1 MHWHY
6 ILRAL
11 VLCLCS
17 FSMLMIAQS
26 YLSHKAAGASSYYVA
41 SLDMVIDPGAEDFV
55 VTAIN
60 DARSVGANHFVLVM
74 NTNGGAGNNMEN
86 IINAISDYQ
95 GAKNNFTTLIAPVSR
110 HAFSAGAFIAEA
122 SDQIWM
128 VPGTTIGSATPIITG
143 IPGEEVN
150 STLTKVKAAFTT
162 YMQELTKFHGRN
174 ANATGLMV
182 SAGVSYGA
190 QDAARLNVVTGMLSA
205 TTLDDSLAAI
215 GVPAGT
221 PVHNIGIKSQALA
234 IISDPNVDA
243 ILFLLGAFAILTDL
257 THPTLILT
265 FVGGAAIAL
274 ALLGLGLCGPSL
286 VSILLMLLGT
296 VFIFLEIKTHHG
308 ISAMIGVIIFII
320 GFLLIFHTPPA
331 SPPPPGCNNCLPAV
345 NFFPI
350 GLITY
355 VILGVIGAGMVL
367 GSLYLYKI
375 REAMGH
381 VPVAYDAKS
390 IIGKEGVL
398 TSDLKAGSFATAN
411 IASEDWTVTGS
422 VDIPNGTRVVVKER
436 SGLKL
441 VVQPRKEA

>member
-1 MHWHY
+1 
-6 ILRAL
+6 
-11 VLCLCS
+11 
-17 FSMLMIAQS
+17 MIAQS
-26 YLSHKAAGASSYYVA
+26 YLPHKVAGASTYYVA
-41 SLDMVIDPGAEDFV
+41 SLDMVIDPGAQDFV
-55 VTAIN
+55 TTAIG
-60 DARSVGANHFVLVM
+60 DARSVGADHFVLVV
-74 NTNGGAGNNMEN
+74 NTNGGSGDNMEN
-86 IINAISDYQ
+86 IINAISDYENA
-95 GAKNNFTTLIAPVSR
+95 GNNFTTLIAPPAR

-122 SDQIWM
+122 SKQIWM
-128 VPGTTIGSATPIITG
+128 APQTVIGSATPIITG

-150 STLTKVKAAFTT
+150 STLTKVKAAFTA
-162 YMQELTKFHGRN
+162 YMQSLTSGNGRN
-174 ANATGLMV
+174 ATATGEMV
-182 SAGVSYGA
+182 SMGKSYDEQEAIRLHVINGIVS
-190 QDAARLNVVTGMLSA
+190 AR
-205 TTLDDSLAAI
+205 TLDSALTEI
-215 GVPAGT
+215 GVPPGT
-221 PVHNIGIKSQALA
+221 PIHNIGIKSQALA

-274 ALLGLGLCGPSL
+274 ALLGLGLFGASL

-308 ISAMIGVIIFII
+308 ISAIIGVIIFII

-398 TSDLKAGSFATAN
+398 TSDLKAGSFGTAN
-411 IASEDWTVTGS
+411 IASEDWSVTGS
-422 VDIPNGTRVVVKER
+422 VDIPNGTRVIVKER

-441 VVQPRKEA
+441 VVEPKKEA

>member
-1 MHWHY
+1 
-6 ILRAL
+6 
-11 VLCLCS
+11 
-17 FSMLMIAQS
+17 MIAQS
-26 YLSHKAAGASSYYVA
+26 YLPHKVAGASTYYVA
-41 SLDMVIDPGAEDFV
+41 SLDMVIDPGAQDFV
-55 VTAIN
+55 TTAIG
-60 DARSVGANHFVLVM
+60 DARSVGADHFVLVV
-74 NTNGGAGNNMEN
+74 NTNGGSGDNMEN
-86 IINAISDYQ
+86 IINAISDYENA
-95 GAKNNFTTLIAPVSR
+95 GNNFTTLIAPPAR

-122 SDQIWM
+122 SKQIWM
-128 VPGTTIGSATPIITG
+128 APQTVIGSATPIITG

-150 STLTKVKAAFTT
+150 STLTKVKAAFTA
-162 YMQELTKFHGRN
+162 YMQSLTSGNGRN
-174 ANATGLMV
+174 ATATGEMV
-182 SAGVSYGA
+182 SMGKSYDEQEAIRLHVINGIVS
-190 QDAARLNVVTGMLSA
+190 AR
-205 TTLDDSLAAI
+205 TLDSALTEI
-215 GVPAGT
+215 GVPLGT
-221 PVHNIGIKSQALA
+221 PIHNIGIKSQALG

-274 ALLGLGLCGPSL
+274 ALLGLGLFGASL

-308 ISAMIGVIIFII
+308 ISAIIGVIIFII

-331 SPPPPGCNNCLPAV
+331 SPPPPGCNNCLPSV

-398 TSDLKAGSFATAN
+398 TSDLKAGSFGTAN
-411 IASEDWTVTGS
+411 IASEDWSVTGS
-422 VDIPNGTRVVVKER
+422 VDISNGTRVIVKER

-441 VVQPRKEA
+441 VVEPKKEA

>member
-1 MHWHY
+1 
-6 ILRAL
+6 
-11 VLCLCS
+11 
-17 FSMLMIAQS
+17 MLMIAQS
-26 YLSHKAAGASSYYVA
+26 YLPHKVAGASTYYVA
-41 SLDMVIDPGAEDFV
+41 SLDMVIDPGAQDFV
-55 VTAIN
+55 TTAIG
-60 DARSVGANHFVLVM
+60 DARSVGADHFVLVV
-74 NTNGGAGNNMEN
+74 NTNGGSGDNMEN
-86 IINAISDYQ
+86 IINAISDYENA
-95 GAKNNFTTLIAPVSR
+95 GNNFTTLIAPPAR

-122 SDQIWM
+122 SKQIWM
-128 VPGTTIGSATPIITG
+128 APQTVIGSATPIITG

-150 STLTKVKAAFTT
+150 STLTKVKAAFTA
-162 YMQELTKFHGRN
+162 YMQSLTSGNGRN
-174 ANATGLMV
+174 ATATGEMV
-182 SAGVSYGA
+182 SMGKSYDEQEAIRLHVINGIVS
-190 QDAARLNVVTGMLSA
+190 AR
-205 TTLDDSLAAI
+205 TLDSALTEI
-215 GVPAGT
+215 GVPPGT
-221 PVHNIGIKSQALA
+221 PIHNIGVKSQALA
-234 IISDPNVDA
+234 IISDPN
-243 ILFLLGAFAILTDL
+243 AILTDL

-274 ALLGLGLCGPSL
+274 ALLGLGLFGASL

-308 ISAMIGVIIFII
+308 ISAIIGVIIFII

-331 SPPPPGCNNCLPAV
+331 SPPPPGCNNCLPSV

-411 IASEDWTVTGS
+411 IASEDWSVTGS
-422 VDIPNGTRVVVKER
+422 VDIPNGTRVIVKER

-441 VVQPRKEA
+441 VVEPKKEA

>member
-1 MHWHY
+1 
-6 ILRAL
+6 
-11 VLCLCS
+11 
-17 FSMLMIAQS
+17 MIAQS
-26 YLSHKAAGASSYYVA
+26 YLPHKVAGASTYYVA
-41 SLDMVIDPGAEDFV
+41 SLDMVIDPGAQDFV
-55 VTAIN
+55 TTAIG
-60 DARSVGANHFVLVM
+60 DARSVGADHFVLVV
-74 NTNGGAGNNMEN
+74 NTNGGSGDNMEN
-86 IINAISDYQ
+86 IINAISDYENA
-95 GAKNNFTTLIAPVSR
+95 GNNFTTLIAPPAR

-122 SDQIWM
+122 SKQIWM
-128 VPGTTIGSATPIITG
+128 APQTVIGSATPIITG

-150 STLTKVKAAFTT
+150 STLTKVKAAFTA
-162 YMQELTKFHGRN
+162 YMQSLTSGNGRN
-174 ANATGLMV
+174 ATATGEMV
-182 SAGVSYGA
+182 SMGKSYDEQEAIRLHVINGIVS
-190 QDAARLNVVTGMLSA
+190 AR
-205 TTLDDSLAAI
+205 TLDSALTEI
-215 GVPAGT
+215 GVPLGT
-221 PVHNIGIKSQALA
+221 PIHNIGVKSQALA

-274 ALLGLGLCGPSL
+274 ALLGLGLFGASL

-308 ISAMIGVIIFII
+308 ISAIIGVIIFII

-331 SPPPPGCNNCLPAV
+331 SPPPPGCNNCLPSV

-411 IASEDWTVTGS
+411 IASEDWSVTGS
-422 VDIPNGTRVVVKER
+422 VDIPNGTRVIVKER

-441 VVQPRKEA
+441 VVEPKKEA

>member
-1 MHWHY
+1 
-6 ILRAL
+6 
-11 VLCLCS
+11 
-17 FSMLMIAQS
+17 MIAQS
-26 YLSHKAAGASSYYVA
+26 YLPHKVAGASTYYVA
-41 SLDMVIDPGAEDFV
+41 SLDMVIDPGAQDFV
-55 VTAIN
+55 TTAIG
-60 DARSVGANHFVLVM
+60 DARSVGADHFVLVV
-74 NTNGGAGNNMEN
+74 NTNGGSGDNMEN
-86 IINAISDYQ
+86 IINAISDYENA
-95 GAKNNFTTLIAPVSR
+95 GNNFTTLIAPPAR

-122 SDQIWM
+122 SKQIWM
-128 VPGTTIGSATPIITG
+128 APQTVIGSATPIITG

-150 STLTKVKAAFTT
+150 STLTKVKAAFTA
-162 YMQELTKFHGRN
+162 YMQSLTSGNGRN
-174 ANATGLMV
+174 ATATGEMV
-182 SAGVSYGA
+182 SMGKSYDEQEAIRLHVINGIVS
-190 QDAARLNVVTGMLSA
+190 AR
-205 TTLDDSLAAI
+205 TLDSALTEI
-215 GVPAGT
+215 GVPPGT
-221 PVHNIGIKSQALA
+221 PIHNIGVKSQALA

-274 ALLGLGLCGPSL
+274 ALLGLGLFGASL

-308 ISAMIGVIIFII
+308 ISAIIGVIIFII

-331 SPPPPGCNNCLPAV
+331 SPPPPGCNNCLPSV

-411 IASEDWTVTGS
+411 IASEDWSVTGS
-422 VDIPNGTRVVVKER
+422 VDIPNGTRVIVKER

-441 VVQPRKEA
+441 VVEPKKEA

>member
-1 MHWHY
+1 
-6 ILRAL
+6 
-11 VLCLCS
+11 
-17 FSMLMIAQS
+17 MLMIAQS
-26 YLSHKAAGASSYYVA
+26 YLPHKVAGASTYYVA
-41 SLDMVIDPGAEDFV
+41 SLDMVIDPGAQDFV
-55 VTAIN
+55 TTAIG
-60 DARSVGANHFVLVM
+60 DARSVGADHFVLVV
-74 NTNGGAGNNMEN
+74 NTNGGSGDNMEN
-86 IINAISDYQ
+86 IINAISDYENA
-95 GAKNNFTTLIAPVSR
+95 GNNFTTLIAPPAR

-122 SDQIWM
+122 SKQIWM
-128 VPGTTIGSATPIITG
+128 APQTVIGSATPIITG

-150 STLTKVKAAFTT
+150 STLTKVKAAFTA
-162 YMQELTKFHGRN
+162 YMQSLTSGNGRN
-174 ANATGLMV
+174 ATATGEMV
-182 SAGVSYGA
+182 SMGKSYDEQEAIRLHVINGIVS
-190 QDAARLNVVTGMLSA
+190 AR
-205 TTLDDSLAAI
+205 TLDGALTEI
-215 GVPAGT
+215 GVPPGT
-221 PVHNIGIKSQALA
+221 PIHNIGIKSQALA

-274 ALLGLGLCGPSL
+274 ALLGLGLFGASL

-308 ISAMIGVIIFII
+308 ISAIIGVIIFII

-331 SPPPPGCNNCLPAV
+331 SPPPPGCNNCLPSV

-398 TSDLKAGSFATAN
+398 TSDLKAGSLATAN
-411 IASEDWTVTGS
+411 IASEDWSVTGS
-422 VDIPNGTRVVVKER
+422 VDIPNGTRVIVKER

-441 VVQPRKEA
+441 VVEPKKEA

>member
-1 MHWHY
+1 M
-6 ILRAL
+6 I
-11 VLCLCS
+11 
-17 FSMLMIAQS
+17 MIAQS
-26 YLSHKAAGASSYYVA
+26 YLPHKVAGASSYYVA

-55 VTAIN
+55 VTSIN
-60 DARSVGANHFVLVM
+60 DARSVGANHFVLIM
-74 NTNGGAGNNMEN
+74 NTNGGAGSNMEN
-86 IINAISDYQ
+86 IINAISDYE
-95 GAKNNFTTLIAPVSR
+95 GAGNNFTTLIAPVSR

-122 SDQIWM
+122 SNQIWM
-128 VPGTTIGSATPIITG
+128 APGTTIGSATPIITG

-162 YMQELTKFHGRN
+162 YMEQLTLLHGRN
-174 ANATGLMV
+174 ATATKLMV

-190 QDAARLNVVTGMLSA
+190 QDAARLHVVTGMLSA

-215 GVPAGT
+215 GVPVGT
-221 PVHNIGIKSQALA
+221 QVHNIGIKSQALA

-243 ILFLLGAFAILTDL
+243 ILFLLGTFAILADL

-274 ALLGLGLCGPSL
+274 ALLGLGLFGASL
-286 VSILLMLLGT
+286 ISIILMMLGA

-308 ISAMIGVIIFII
+308 ISAAIGVIIFVI

-331 SPPPPGCNNCLPAV
+331 SPPPPGCTSNCLPSFV

-355 VILGVIGAGMVL
+355 VILGVIGAGLVV

-375 REAMGH
+375 REALGH
-381 VPVAYDAKS
+381 IPVAFDAKS
-390 IIGKEGVL
+390 IIGKEGHL
-398 TSDLKAGSFATAN
+398 TSDLKAGTFATAN

-441 VVQPRKEA
+441 VVEPKKEA

>member
-1 MHWHY
+1 
-6 ILRAL
+6 
-11 VLCLCS
+11 
-17 FSMLMIAQS
+17 MLMIAQS
-26 YLSHKAAGASSYYVA
+26 YLPHKVAGASTYYVA
-41 SLDMVIDPGAEDFV
+41 SLDMIIDPGAQDFV
-55 VTAIN
+55 
-60 DARSVGANHFVLVM
+60 
-74 NTNGGAGNNMEN
+74 
-86 IINAISDYQ
+86 
-95 GAKNNFTTLIAPVSR
+95 TT
-110 HAFSAGAFIAEA
+110 
-122 SDQIWM
+122 
-128 VPGTTIGSATPIITG
+128 
-143 IPGEEVN
+143 
-150 STLTKVKAAFTT
+150 
-162 YMQELTKFHGRN
+162 
-174 ANATGLMV
+174 ATGEMV
-182 SAGVSYGA
+182 SMGKSYDEQEAIRLHVINGIVS
-190 QDAARLNVVTGMLSA
+190 AR
-205 TTLDDSLAAI
+205 TLDSALTEI
-215 GVPAGT
+215 GVPPGT
-221 PVHNIGIKSQALA
+221 PIHNIGVKSQALA

-274 ALLGLGLCGPSL
+274 ALLGLGLFGASL

-308 ISAMIGVIIFII
+308 ISAIIGVIIFII

-331 SPPPPGCNNCLPAV
+331 SPPPPGCNNCLPSV

-411 IASEDWTVTGS
+411 IASEDWSVTGS
-422 VDIPNGTRVVVKER
+422 VDIPNGTRVIVKER

-441 VVQPRKEA
+441 VVEPKKEA

>member
-1 MHWHY
+1 M
-6 ILRAL
+6 I
-11 VLCLCS
+11 
-17 FSMLMIAQS
+17 MIAQS
-26 YLSHKAAGASSYYVA
+26 YLPHKVAGASSYYVA

-55 VTAIN
+55 VTSIN
-60 DARSVGANHFVLVM
+60 DARSVGANHFVLIM

-86 IINAISDYQ
+86 IINAISDYE
-95 GAKNNFTTLIAPVSR
+95 GAGNNFTTLIAPVSR

-122 SDQIWM
+122 SNQIWM
-128 VPGTTIGSATPIITG
+128 APGTTIGSATPIITG

-162 YMQELTKFHGRN
+162 YMEQLTLLHGRN
-174 ANATGLMV
+174 STATKLMV

-190 QDAARLNVVTGMLSA
+190 QDAARLHVVTGTLSA

-243 ILFLLGAFAILTDL
+243 ILFLLGTFAILADL

-274 ALLGLGLCGPSL
+274 ALLGLGLFGASL
-286 VSILLMLLGT
+286 ISIILMMLGA

-331 SPPPPGCNNCLPAV
+331 SPPPPGCTSNCLPSFV

-355 VILGVIGAGMVL
+355 VILGVIGAGLVV

-375 REAMGH
+375 REALGH
-381 VPVAYDAKS
+381 VPVSYDAKS
-390 IIGKEGVL
+390 IIGKEGYL

-422 VDIPNGTRVVVKER
+422 VDIPKGARVVVKER

-441 VVQPRKEA
+441 VVESKKEV

>member
-1 MHWHY
+1 
-6 ILRAL
+6 
-11 VLCLCS
+11 
-17 FSMLMIAQS
+17 MIAQS
-26 YLSHKAAGASSYYVA
+26 YLPHKVAGASTYYVA
-41 SLDMVIDPGAEDFV
+41 SLDMVIDPGAQDFV
-55 VTAIN
+55 TTAIG
-60 DARSVGANHFVLVM
+60 DSRSVGADHFVLVV
-74 NTNGGAGNNMEN
+74 NTNGGSGDNMEN
-86 IINAISDYQ
+86 IINAISDYENA
-95 GAKNNFTTLIAPVSR
+95 GNNFTTLIAPPAR

-122 SDQIWM
+122 SKQIWM
-128 VPGTTIGSATPIITG
+128 APQTVIGSATPIITG

-150 STLTKVKAAFTT
+150 STLTKVKAAFTA
-162 YMQELTKFHGRN
+162 YMQSLTSGNGRN
-174 ANATGLMV
+174 ATATGEMV
-182 SAGVSYGA
+182 SMGKSYDEQEAIRLHVINGIVS
-190 QDAARLNVVTGMLSA
+190 AR
-205 TTLDDSLAAI
+205 TLDSALTEI
-215 GVPAGT
+215 GVPPGT
-221 PVHNIGIKSQALA
+221 PIHNIGIKSQALA

-274 ALLGLGLCGPSL
+274 ALLGLGLFGASL

-308 ISAMIGVIIFII
+308 ISAIIGVIIFII

-441 VVQPRKEA
+441 VVEPKKEA

>member
-1 MHWHY
+1 
-6 ILRAL
+6 
-11 VLCLCS
+11 
-17 FSMLMIAQS
+17 MLMIAQS
-26 YLSHKAAGASSYYVA
+26 YLPHKVAGASTYYVA
-41 SLDMVIDPGAEDFV
+41 SLDMVIDPGAQDFV
-55 VTAIN
+55 TTAIG
-60 DARSVGANHFVLVM
+60 DARSVGADHFVLVV
-74 NTNGGAGNNMEN
+74 NTNGGSGDNMEN
-86 IINAISDYQ
+86 IINAISDYENA
-95 GAKNNFTTLIAPVSR
+95 GNNFTTLIAPPAR

-122 SDQIWM
+122 SKQIWM
-128 VPGTTIGSATPIITG
+128 APQTVIGSATPIITG

-150 STLTKVKAAFTT
+150 STLTKVKAAFTA
-162 YMQELTKFHGRN
+162 YMQSLTSGNGRN
-174 ANATGLMV
+174 ATATGEMV
-182 SAGVSYGA
+182 SMGKSYDEQEAIRLHVINGIVS
-190 QDAARLNVVTGMLSA
+190 AR
-205 TTLDDSLAAI
+205 TLDSALTEI
-215 GVPAGT
+215 GVPPGT
-221 PVHNIGIKSQALA
+221 PIHNIGVKSQALA

-274 ALLGLGLCGPSL
+274 ALLGLGLFGASL

-308 ISAMIGVIIFII
+308 ISAIIGVIIFII

-331 SPPPPGCNNCLPAV
+331 SPPPPGCNNCLPSV

-411 IASEDWTVTGS
+411 IASEDWSVTGS
-422 VDIPNGTRVVVKER
+422 VDIPNGTRVIVKER

-441 VVQPRKEA
+441 VVEPKKEA

>member
-1 MHWHY
+1 
-6 ILRAL
+6 
-11 VLCLCS
+11 
-17 FSMLMIAQS
+17 
-26 YLSHKAAGASSYYVA
+26 
-41 SLDMVIDPGAEDFV
+41 MVIDPGAEDFV

-60 DARSVGANHFVLVM
+60 DARSVGANYFVLVM

-86 IINAISDYQ
+86 IINAISDYENA
-95 GAKNNFTTLIAPVSR
+95 GNNFTTLIAPPAR

-122 SDQIWM
+122 SKQIWM
-128 VPGTTIGSATPIITG
+128 APQTVIGSATPIITG
-143 IPGEEVN
+143 VPGEEVN
-150 STLTKVKAAFTT
+150 STLTKVKAAFTA
-162 YMQELTKFHGRN
+162 YMQSLTSGNGRN
-174 ANATGLMV
+174 ATATGEMV
-182 SAGVSYGA
+182 SMGKSYDEQEAIRLHVINGIVS
-190 QDAARLNVVTGMLSA
+190 AR
-205 TTLDDSLAAI
+205 TLDSALTEI
-215 GVPAGT
+215 GVPPGT
-221 PVHNIGIKSQALA
+221 PIHNIGIKSQALA

-274 ALLGLGLCGPSL
+274 ALLGLGLFGASL

-308 ISAMIGVIIFII
+308 ISAIIGVIIFII

-331 SPPPPGCNNCLPAV
+331 SPPPPGCNNCLPSV

-411 IASEDWTVTGS
+411 IASEDWSVTGS
-422 VDIPNGTRVVVKER
+422 VDIPNGRRVIVKER

-441 VVQPRKEA
+441 VVEPKKEA

>member
-1 MHWHY
+1 
-6 ILRAL
+6 
-11 VLCLCS
+11 
-17 FSMLMIAQS
+17 MLMIVQS
-26 YLSHKAAGASSYYVA
+26 YIPHKAAGASSYYVA
-41 SLDMVIDPGAEDFV
+41 SLDMVIDPGAQDFV
-55 VTAIN
+55 TTAIS
-60 DARSVGANHFVLVM
+60 DARSVGADHFVLVM
-74 NTNGGAGNNMEN
+74 NTNGGSGDNMEN
-86 IINAISDYQ
+86 IINAISDYEAVS
-95 GAKNNFTTLIAPVSR
+95 GNNFTTLIAPLSR
-110 HAFSAGAFIAEA
+110 HAFSAGAFISEA
-122 SDQIWM
+122 STQIWM
-128 VPGTTIGSATPIITG
+128 APATTIGSATPIITG
-143 IPGEEVN
+143 IPGEEIN
-150 STLTKVKAAFTT
+150 STLAKDKAAFTT
-162 YMQELTKFHGRN
+162 YMQQLTKLHGRN
-174 ANATGLMV
+174 DTATGLMV
-182 SAGVSYGA
+182 SAGLSYGVE
-190 QDAARLNVVTGMLSA
+190 DAVRLHVVNGMVSA
-205 TTLDDSLAAI
+205 TTLDGALAEI

-274 ALLGLGLCGPSL
+274 ALLGLGLFGASL

-308 ISAMIGVIIFII
+308 VSAIIGVIIFII

-331 SPPPPGCNNCLPAV
+331 SPPPPGCSNCLPSV

-350 GLITY
+350 QVITY
-355 VILGVIGAGMVL
+355 VILGVIGTGMVL

-375 REAMGH
+375 REAMSH

-398 TSDLKAGSFATAN
+398 TSDLKAGTFATAN
-411 IASEDWTVTGS
+411 IASEDWSVTGS
-422 VDIPNGTRVVVKER
+422 VDIPTGTRVVVKER

-441 VVQPRKEA
+441 VVEPKKEA

>member
-1 MHWHY
+1 
-6 ILRAL
+6 
-11 VLCLCS
+11 
-17 FSMLMIAQS
+17 MLMIAQS
-26 YLSHKAAGASSYYVA
+26 YLPHKVAGASTYYVA
-41 SLDMVIDPGAEDFV
+41 SLDMVIDPGAQDFV
-55 VTAIN
+55 TTAIG
-60 DARSVGANHFVLVM
+60 DARSVGADHFVLVV
-74 NTNGGAGNNMEN
+74 NTNGGSGDNMEN
-86 IINAISDYQ
+86 IINAISDYENA
-95 GAKNNFTTLIAPVSR
+95 GNNFTTLIAPPAR

-122 SDQIWM
+122 SKQIWM
-128 VPGTTIGSATPIITG
+128 APQTVIGSATPIITG

-150 STLTKVKAAFTT
+150 STLTKVKAAFTA
-162 YMQELTKFHGRN
+162 YMQSLTSGNGRN
-174 ANATGLMV
+174 ATATGEMV
-182 SAGVSYGA
+182 SMGKSYDEQEAIRLHVINGIVS
-190 QDAARLNVVTGMLSA
+190 AR
-205 TTLDDSLAAI
+205 TLDSALTEI
-215 GVPAGT
+215 GVPPGT
-221 PVHNIGIKSQALA
+221 PIHNIGVKSQALA

-274 ALLGLGLCGPSL
+274 ALLGLGLFGASL

-308 ISAMIGVIIFII
+308 ISAIIGVIIFII

-331 SPPPPGCNNCLPAV
+331 SPPPPGCNNCLPSV

-398 TSDLKAGSFATAN
+398 TSDLKAGSLATAN
-411 IASEDWTVTGS
+411 IASEDWSVTGS
-422 VDIPNGTRVVVKER
+422 VDIPNGTRVIVKER

-441 VVQPRKEA
+441 VVEPKKEA

>member
-1 MHWHY
+1 
-6 ILRAL
+6 
-11 VLCLCS
+11 
-17 FSMLMIAQS
+17 
-26 YLSHKAAGASSYYVA
+26 
-41 SLDMVIDPGAEDFV
+41 
-55 VTAIN
+55 
-60 DARSVGANHFVLVM
+60 
-74 NTNGGAGNNMEN
+74 
-86 IINAISDYQ
+86 
-95 GAKNNFTTLIAPVSR
+95 
-110 HAFSAGAFIAEA
+110 
-122 SDQIWM
+122 M

-174 ANATGLMV
+174 ANATGVIV

-190 QDAARLNVVTGMLSA
+190 QDAARLNVSTEMLIS
-205 TTLDDSLAAI
+205 TTLDDFPSAI

-274 ALLGLGLCGPSL
+274 ALLGLGLFGASL

-308 ISAMIGVIIFII
+308 ISAIIGVIIFII

-375 REAMGH
+375 RAATGQA
-381 VPVAYDAKS
+381 PVADDTKS
-390 IIGKEGVL
+390 IIGEHDVS
-398 TSDLKAGSFATAN
+398 TRDLRAGSYATAD
-411 IASEDWTVTGS
+411 IASEVRRENAA
-422 VDIPNGTRVVVKER
+422 VDLITSTR
-436 SGLKL
+436 
-441 VVQPRKEA
+441 